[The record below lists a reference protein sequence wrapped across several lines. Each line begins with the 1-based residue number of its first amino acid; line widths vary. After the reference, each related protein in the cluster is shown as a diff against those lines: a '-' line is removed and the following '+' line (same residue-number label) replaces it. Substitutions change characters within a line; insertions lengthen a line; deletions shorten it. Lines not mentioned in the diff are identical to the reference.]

1 MTELGNR
8 LKEARLAKDLSLD
21 DLQSMTKI
29 QKRYLIGIEEGN
41 YSSMPGNFYVRAFIK
56 QYAEALGLN
65 PEEIFET
72 YKNEIPPSINDE
84 MPQLSRVK
92 THKNIS
98 PGNSKI
104 FDFLPKILIAVFVIG
119 VAGLFY
125 YFISTN
131 AGDDTNE
138 AVSQDN
144 EPVKLVKSDNL
155 EKAQADE
162 KEKAADKE
170 KAKDKKQEKSKDET
184 QIEETPKEETQTPV
198 PEAPK
203 QELTVVQTS
212 GRNSTFSLANAD
224 KFVVKVVSRGESW
237 VSIKNGIG
245 KSFFQ
250 GTLKAGTETESQTY
264 DLTPEAAAV
273 ITVGRTLDADIYVN
287 DQKLEYA
294 VPPAEKVRQD
304 ITIQFVPKNQ

>member
-21 DLQSMTKI
+21 DLQAMTKI

-72 YKNEIPPSINDE
+72 YKNEIPASINDE

-98 PGNSKI
+98 QGSSKV
-104 FDFLPKILIAVFVIG
+104 FDFLPKILIGVFVIG

-131 AGDDTNE
+131 ADKNDTNE
-138 AVSQDN
+138 TVNQDN
-144 EPVKLVKSDNL
+144 EPVQLVKNDDL

-162 KEKAADKE
+162 KEKADKE
-170 KAKDKKQEKSKDET
+170 KAKDTKKE
-184 QIEETPKEETQTPV
+184 EETPKEETQTPV
-198 PEAPK
+198 VEPPT
-203 QELTVVQTS
+203 QELTVVDTS
-212 GRNSTFSLANAD
+212 GRNSTFSLANTD

-237 VSIKNGIG
+237 VNVKNGKG
-245 KSFFQ
+245 KTFF
-250 GTLKAGTETESQTY
+250 GGMLTAGTGSESKTF
-264 DLTPEAAAV
+264 DLTPETEAI
-273 ITVGRTLDADIYVN
+273 ITVGRTLDADIFVN